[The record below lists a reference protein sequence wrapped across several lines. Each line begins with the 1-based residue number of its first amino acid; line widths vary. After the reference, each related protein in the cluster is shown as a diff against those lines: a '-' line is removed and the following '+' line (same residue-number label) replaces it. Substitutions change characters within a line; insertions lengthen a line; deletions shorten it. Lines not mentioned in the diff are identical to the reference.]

1 MSSDPFSRLKAQ
13 QREMW
18 ATFAPTAMFTTQPA
32 ARLVAFAGIQPGDRV
47 LDVGTGTGVAAITAA
62 RRGARVSAVDLT
74 PALLEHARENAR
86 IAGVDVE
93 WKEGDAEQI
102 PFPDGAFDIV
112 VSQFAHMFAPR
123 PDVVVGELRRVVAP
137 GGRVAFS
144 TWPPD
149 EFVGRMFMF
158 VGRNSPPPPPGAA
171 PPPQWG
177 DRRVVAERLAPHFE
191 PPAFDEGVMDIPAL
205 SPAHYRVFLEH
216 SVGPI
221 TKIMSMAA
229 SEPER
234 LASLRA
240 ELDSLIDE
248 YLADNTVRQKYLMTR
263 AAAR

>member
-1 MSSDPFSRLKAQ
+1 MSSDPFAGFKAQ

-18 ATFAPTAMFTTQPA
+18 STFAPTATFTTPPA
-32 ARLVAFAGIQPGDRV
+32 AQLVKFAAIRSGERV

-62 RRGARVSAVDLT
+62 RTGARVSAMDLT

-86 IAGVDVE
+86 VAGVDVD

-102 PFPDGAFDIV
+102 PVPDGAFDV
-112 VSQFAHMFAPR
+112 VISQFAHMFAPR
-123 PDVVVGELRRVVAP
+123 PDVVVGEMRRVLAP

-149 EFVGRMFMF
+149 DFVGRMFQF
-158 VGRNSPPPPPGAA
+158 VGRNGPPPPPGAA

-177 DRRVVAERLAPHFE
+177 DRRIVAERLSGRFEAPVFG
-191 PPAFDEGVMDIPAL
+191 EGSMDVPAL
-205 SPAHYRVFLEH
+205 SPAHYRLFLEN

-221 TKIMSMAA
+221 TKIKAMAE
-229 SEPER
+229 SDPER
-234 LASLRA
+234 LAGLRA
-240 ELDSLIDE
+240 QLDTLIAE
-248 YLADNTVRQKYLMTR
+248 YFTENSVRQKYLMTR